1 MKKCIIAVFLAVLAV
16 SLFADEAVIKS
27 VKGKVEYSSDGQTW
41 FPAAPKQV
49 LKQGDYIST
58 SFKSSAV
65 IVVNGSLIN
74 VKALTRMTLDELTK
88 TSDGPQTELYLVSG
102 KVSVEVKPSANEE
115 ITTFKVKSAM
125 ATASVRGT
133 GFEFDGENLL
143 VNHGS
148 VQLMD
153 GLGVARSV
161 NGGEFGNA
169 GKRGKMPE
177 PVAVKKPAAPV
188 LKADSTDEDIE
199 KAAEDMGSV
208 IPDAG
213 PDVLITL
220 SNELAP
226 DAGAAP
232 KADDPAQIPSEP
244 VLPITADSV
253 SVEVTVQ

>member
-27 VKGKVEYSSDGQTW
+27 IKGKVEYSSDGQTW
-41 FPAAPKQV
+41 FPAEPKQV
-49 LKQGDYIST
+49 LKKGDYLST

-65 IVVNGSLIN
+65 IVINGSIIN

-88 TSDGPQTELYLVSG
+88 TSEGPQTELYLVAG
-102 KVSVEVKPSANEE
+102 KVSVEVKPSTNNE

-143 VNHGS
+143 VNHGA

-153 GLGVARSV
+153 SIGVSRSV

-169 GKRGKMPE
+169 GKRGSMPE

-188 LKADSTDEDIE
+188 LKADSTAEEVEAAVEAIAADPIISEPDILVTLSSE
-199 KAAEDMGSV
+199 IVQDTGSSVKEEEPVPVVVEPV
-208 IPDAG
+208 IPESS
-213 PDVLITL
+213 T
-220 SNELAP
+220 
-226 DAGAAP
+226 
-232 KADDPAQIPSEP
+232 
-244 VLPITADSV
+244 
-253 SVEVTVQ
+253 VEVTVQ

>member
-1 MKKCIIAVFLAVLAV
+1 MKKCIIALLCTFVAL

-41 FPAAPKQV
+41 LSAEPKQV
-49 LKQGDYIST
+49 LKKGDYIST

-88 TSDGPQTELYLVSG
+88 TPEGPQTELYLVSG
-102 KVSVEVKPSANEE
+102 KVTVEVKPSANEE
-115 ITTFKVKSAM
+115 VTTFKVKSAM

-143 VNHGS
+143 VNHGA
-148 VQLMD
+148 VELMD
-153 GLGVARSV
+153 SIGVSRSV

-177 PVAVKKPAAPV
+177 PVVVKKPAAPV
-188 LKADSTDEDIE
+188 LTASSTDEDID
-199 KAAEDMGSV
+199 KAAEDLGSLP
-208 IPDAG
+208 IEQG
-213 PDVLITL
+213 PDILMTL
-220 SNELAP
+220 STELVP
-226 DAGAAP
+226 DTGSSP
-232 KADDPAQIPSEP
+232 KADDPSQGPSETKTP
-244 VLPITADSV
+244 APTAD
-253 SVEVTVQ
+253 VEVAVQ